1 MSPFDSPVDAYMSS
15 PVASITG
22 GAALVEA
29 ERLLDARNVSALA
42 VVGDSGQLVGVLS
55 RTDLIHVGRRRAS
68 MARDTALLTLPHL
81 YVRQRMVSPVVT
93 VSPDA
98 PLREAA
104 ALLCDHHIHRVFVT
118 VDQRPVGV
126 LSTRDVIRAVADA
139 RTAEPLRTLM
149 SRPVLTVDATAT
161 LAQATDQL
169 ERAHLRGLVVVD
181 GDWPIGL
188 FTQREAL
195 TARRADAD
203 LAVEAVMSLALL
215 CLPESLPLFRAA
227 HFALASRA
235 RHILAVEARQMHG
248 IVSGLDFARV
258 AAGR

>member
-1 MSPFDSPVDAYMSS
+1 M
-15 PVASITG
+15 
-22 GAALVEA
+22 
-29 ERLLDARNVSALA
+29 
-42 VVGDSGQLVGVLS
+42 
-55 RTDLIHVGRRRAS
+55 
-68 MARDTALLTLPHL
+68 
-81 YVRQRMVSPVVT
+81 
-93 VSPDA
+93 
-98 PLREAA
+98 
-104 ALLCDHHIHRVFVT
+104 
-118 VDQRPVGV
+118 GV
-126 LSTRDVIRAVADA
+126 LSTRDILRAVADA
-139 RTAEPLRTLM
+139 RVAAPLGTVM
-149 SRPVLTVDATAT
+149 TRPVLTVDATAT

-195 TARRADAD
+195 SSRGADAE
-203 LAVEAVMSLALL
+203 LPVEAVMSLALL

-235 RHILAVEARQMHG
+235 RHILAVESRQMHG

>member
-1 MSPFDSPVDAYMSS
+1 MKPFDSPAREYMSS
-15 PVASITG
+15 PVAALTG
-22 GAALVEA
+22 GAELLEA

-42 VVGDSGQLVGVLS
+42 VVGDRGQLVGVLS
-55 RTDLIHVGRRRAS
+55 RTDLIHVGRQRAS
-68 MARDTALLTLPHL
+68 MASDTALLTLPHL
-81 YVRQRMVSPVVT
+81 HVRQRMVSPAVT
-93 VSPDA
+93 VSPGT
-98 PLREAA
+98 PLRQAA
-104 ALLCDHHIHRVFVT
+104 ALLCDHRIHRVFV
-118 VDQRPVGV
+118 VEEERPVGV
-126 LSTRDVIRAVADA
+126 LSTRDILRAVADA
-139 RTAEPLRTLM
+139 RVDAALRTVM
-149 SRPVLTVDATAT
+149 TRPVLTIEASAT

-195 TARRADAD
+195 SSRGADAE
-203 LAVEAVMSLALL
+203 LPVEAVMSLALL